1 MRWKYREE
9 WNPLNCAQGNNHEHY
24 GMLYRYLL
32 LLFTLNHQ
40 SHAYL
45 LWVKIFN
52 KLIDDSYWW
61 LLTNDEELG
70 THENKTQKKK
80 QKKNE
85 KSWFD
90 MSANVCKDSYHV
102 NITLTDFH
110 WIQRQKN
117 IFIIHFFLASLSQ
130 VQSITR
136 AREISGACVIEAMWT
151 PALNPLV
158 QHLLSL
164 ILRIQEPL
172 SNVELLRSLISLW
185 SWVSRAAKFNF
196 HIKQRS
202 GNLHDFL
209 LPLLGS

>member
-9 WNPLNCAQGNNHEHY
+9 WNPLNFAQGNNHEHY

-70 THENKTQKKK
+70 THENKTQKKNK
-80 QKKNE
+80 KKNE

-102 NITLTDFH
+102 DITLTDFH

-117 IFIIHFFLASLSQ
+117 IFIIHFFSSQ
-130 VQSITR
+130 D
-136 AREISGACVIEAMWT
+136 EPGAE
-151 PALNPLV
+151 
-158 QHLLSL
+158 HY
-164 ILRIQEPL
+164 
-172 SNVELLRSLISLW
+172 
-185 SWVSRAAKFNF
+185 
-196 HIKQRS
+196 
-202 GNLHDFL
+202 
-209 LPLLGS
+209 

>member
-1 MRWKYREE
+1 MVCYIGI
-9 WNPLNCAQGNNHEHY
+9 CCY
-24 GMLYRYLL
+24 
-32 LLFTLNHQ
+32 
-40 SHAYL
+40 YL
-45 LWVKIFN
+45 LWIINHMHIYCELKYSIS
-52 KLIDDSYWW
+52 LLMIATDDFWQMMRSWVP
-61 LLTNDEELG
+61 T
-70 THENKTQKKK
+70 KTKHKK
-80 QKKNE
+80 KKNE

-102 NITLTDFH
+102 DITLTDFH

-117 IFIIHFFLASLSQ
+117 IFIIHFFLARMSQ

-172 SNVELLRSLISLW
+172 SNVELRRSLISLW

-196 HIKQRS
+196 HTKQRS

>member
-70 THENKTQKKK
+70 THEIKTHKKK
-80 QKKNE
+80 KLRKV
-85 KSWFD
+85 D
-90 MSANVCKDSYHV
+90 
-102 NITLTDFH
+102 LTCLPMYVK
-110 WIQRQKN
+110 IPN
-117 IFIIHFFLASLSQ
+117 MFIS
-130 VQSITR
+130 
-136 AREISGACVIEAMWT
+136 
-151 PALNPLV
+151 P
-158 QHLLSL
+158 
-164 ILRIQEPL
+164 
-172 SNVELLRSLISLW
+172 
-185 SWVSRAAKFNF
+185 
-196 HIKQRS
+196 
-202 GNLHDFL
+202 
-209 LPLLGS
+209 